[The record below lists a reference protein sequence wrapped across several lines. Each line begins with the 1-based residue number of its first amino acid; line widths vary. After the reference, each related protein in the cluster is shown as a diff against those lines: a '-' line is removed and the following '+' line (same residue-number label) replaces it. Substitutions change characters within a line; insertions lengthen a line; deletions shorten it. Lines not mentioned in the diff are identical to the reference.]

1 MGRYIEQIKIL
12 PKESGIAIDLENYN
26 ELYPAMHYLITF
38 AMGLKIREPI
48 ENAWD
53 RKLEQYLI
61 GARKVQKSDVIY
73 KTVSKVMNHVSL
85 GVRRK

>member
-1 MGRYIEQIKIL
+1 MGRYIEQVKIL
-12 PKESGIAIDLENYN
+12 PKENGIAIDLENYD

-53 RKLEQYLI
+53 RKLEMYVQ
-61 GARKVQKSDVIY
+61 GARVHHKSDAIF